1 MKGFSDWACKDGAE
15 ELVMVILGWA
25 ADSAGCGGE
34 GILAAEEPAA
44 FASEDCSDLADVE
57 PCNFSR
63 RLLRIYNQT
72 GCQ

>member
-1 MKGFSDWACKDGAE
+1 MKGFSGSASKDGEE
-15 ELVMVILGWA
+15 ELVMVILGLT

-34 GILAAEEPAA
+34 RVLAAEESAV

-63 RLLRIYNQT
+63 RLLRIYSQT
-72 GCQ
+72 SYQ